1 MSFHRGFPAP
11 RSLGVGGSP
20 VRIVS
25 DTIRHMSQ
33 EERLAESISS
43 HGALAFTQELVSS
56 FPTANLYLVGG
67 AVRDVLLGRRMRE
80 FDFDFVAQGLDQ
92 PHLET
97 WLRERGELNLV
108 GQHFGVYKFMP
119 TGFTPKDIVFIDI
132 ALPRT
137 ERVSTG
143 SLGGYKDFD
152 VQSDPNLPIEK
163 DLARRDFTINA
174 MAFDVRTNVLIDPF
188 NGQADL
194 KQKVI
199 RAVGDPTERFTEDL
213 SRILRG
219 IRFAAELEF
228 SIEEK
233 TGQAMKDLLPRLNTQ
248 KEVDGKLEYVVPR
261 ETVGVELAKAL
272 SRNPKRA
279 ITELMSHGAFAELFP
294 TIQSKVEEDLTY
306 LHPIQETIPGELTV
320 VLTLLLRD
328 LDKTAIRHALSF
340 TGLDTLERGSSH
352 RTEADQIVSLV
363 SLWQRHFSPKNIAQM
378 RASEF
383 ERSFFNGKGL
393 LFLRCLELLEEKP
406 LAKAIG
412 ERRREIQD
420 RWLVDHDESIAPLLS
435 GQDVLAQG
443 VQAGPEVRQWL
454 DLVRDHQLDGK
465 LMRREDALTWLEQQ
479 LKQKSSS

>member
-1 MSFHRGFPAP
+1 MRQED
-11 RSLGVGGSP
+11 SL
-20 VRIVS
+20 
-25 DTIRHMSQ
+25 SQ
-33 EERLAESISS
+33 SISS
-43 HGALAFTQELVSS
+43 HRALSFVEELVSS

-80 FDFDFVAQGLDQ
+80 FDFDFVVQGLAQ
-92 PHLET
+92 EQLES
-97 WLRERGELNLV
+97 WLRKRGELNLV

-119 TGFTPKDIVFIDI
+119 TDFSRKDIAFIDI

-152 VQSDPNLPIEK
+152 IQSDPSLRIED
-163 DLARRDFTINA
+163 DLSRRDFTINA
-174 MAFDVRTNVLIDPF
+174 MAFDVRTNVLIDPL
-188 NGQADL
+188 NGRADL
-194 KQKVI
+194 EQKMI
-199 RAVGDPTERFTEDL
+199 RAVGNPTERFTEDL

-233 TGQAMKDLLPRLNTQ
+233 TSQAMRELLPKLNSQ
-248 KEVDGKLEYVVPR
+248 KEVNGKLEYVVPR

-272 SRNPKRA
+272 SRNPMRA
-279 ITELMSHGAFAELFP
+279 FQELLAHGALAELFP
-294 TIQSKVEEDLTY
+294 SIQSRVEADQSY

-340 TGLDTLERGSSH
+340 TGLDTLGRGSSH
-352 RTEADQIVSLV
+352 RTEADQIVSLIG
-363 SLWQRHFSPKNIAQM
+363 LWQRHFSTKNIAQM

-383 ERSFFNGKGL
+383 ERSFFNDKGV

-406 LAKAIG
+406 LATSIAQ
-412 ERRREIQD
+412 RRKQIQD

-435 GQDVLAQG
+435 GQDVLSQG
-443 VQAGPEVRQWL
+443 IQAGPEVRVWL
-454 DLVRDHQLDGK
+454 EQVRDLQLDGK
-465 LMRREDALTWLEQQ
+465 LMRREDTLTWLAQQ